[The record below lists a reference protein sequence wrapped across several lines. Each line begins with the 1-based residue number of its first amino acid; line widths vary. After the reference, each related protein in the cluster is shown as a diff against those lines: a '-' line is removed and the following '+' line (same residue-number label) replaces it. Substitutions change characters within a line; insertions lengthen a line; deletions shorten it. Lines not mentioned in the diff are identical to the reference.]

1 MDSDIIEPKKLQIPS
16 RESLKNKDPSE
27 YNEVEKMQA
36 SMLYNAMDD
45 TLIKGRGFAKVM
57 CKKINEACPL
67 RMEQRNEMFKE
78 LFGKYSPGCYIE
90 PPFYCDYGS
99 NIHLD
104 DFVYMNHGC
113 VLLDINEIRI
123 GKGTFLAPNVHLYTA
138 GHPVDP
144 IKRRTQEFGKPIQIG
159 RDCWIGGNVII
170 LPGIT
175 IGDGVTIGAGSVV
188 TKDIDSFSVVVGNPA
203 RVIRK
208 LEEVDL
214 NKE

>member
-1 MDSDIIEPKKLQIPS
+1 MNTDFIEPKKLQVPTKAT
-16 RESLKNKDPSE
+16 LKTKDPLD

-45 TLIKGRGFAKVM
+45 TLVRARAFAKVM
-57 CKKINEACPL
+57 CKKFNESSPL
-67 RMEQRNEMFKE
+67 RIESRNEILE
-78 LFGKYSPGCYIE
+78 DLFGTFSPGCYIE

-104 DFVYMNHGC
+104 EYVYMNHGC

-123 GKGTFLAPNVHLYTA
+123 GKSTFLAPNVQLYTA
-138 GHPVDP
+138 GHPIDP
-144 IKRRTQEFGKPIQIG
+144 IKRRSQEFGRPIKIG
-159 RDCWIGGNVII
+159 RDCWIGGNVVI

-188 TKDIDSFSVVVGNPA
+188 TKDIESFSVAVGNPA
-203 RVIRK
+203 RVIKK
-208 LEEVDL
+208 LEVVDL
-214 NKE
+214 ND